1 MEAQVS
7 KGNAEFGCLAAI
19 GCLVWF
25 IALVVVCVVMG
36 SCTKMMY
43 VPVKE
48 EIHDTVRISKTDTVN
63 HYEVKTEKELV
74 YVKDSSSVVV
84 DEQGNVKSKEKYRE
98 TTIIKEKSDSLAHY
112 KAMYDSL
119 LAVKQ
124 KEVEKPVVVEKELTK
139 WQKRYITF
147 GKIATGEHI
156 ALAIGLIA
164 WLVWRLRR
172 RRCK

>member
-1 MEAQVS
+1 M
-7 KGNAEFGCLAAI
+7 L
-19 GCLVWF
+19 
-25 IALVVVCVVMG
+25 IALG
-36 SCTKMMY
+36 ACTKTMY

-48 EIHDTVRISKTDTVN
+48 EIHDTVRINKTDTVN

-84 DEQGNVKSKEKYRE
+84 DEQGNIKSKEKYRE

-112 KAMYDSL
+112 KALVDSL
-119 LAVKQ
+119 MAVKQ
-124 KEVEKPVVVEKELTK
+124 REREVPVIIEKPLTK
-139 WQKRYITF
+139 WEKTYITF

-156 ALAIGLIA
+156 ALAVAFIA

-172 RRCK
+172 K